1 MKRVLL
7 LISISSMLLSASMFS
22 NFSFAYGG
30 DSDRIDKNFMR
41 DDKREIVLD
50 KKSNKF
56 YYDSTPSAKMDYH
69 SAIEYCNNMDYLGY
83 SDWRV
88 PTKDELKSLLDLA
101 RRKIT
106 IKHAFQNIQKG
117 IYWSATKDR
126 YEQAWYIDFDLGRY
140 NTAKYDHKYYVIC
153 VKKSDIKQ

>member
-1 MKRVLL
+1 MISVSTLL
-7 LISISSMLLSASMFS
+7 LSGSIFS
-22 NFSFAYGG
+22 NFSFVYGG
-30 DSDRIDKNFMR
+30 DSDNIDTNFMR

-56 YYDSTPSAKMDYH
+56 YYDSTPSKKMSYD
-69 SAIEYCNNMDYLGY
+69 SALEYCSKMDYLGY

-88 PTKDELKSLLDLA
+88 PTKDELKSLLDLS
-101 RRKIT
+101 RSYIS
-106 IKHAFQNIQKG
+106 IKHAFKNIQKG

-140 NTAKYDHKYYVIC
+140 STAKYNHKYYVIC
-153 VKKSDIKQ
+153 VKKSDIK